1 MNFKGILRQNSHD
14 SCLREGSLRWKG
26 SPWQRR
32 SLNGES
38 NGKHLKNVMAT
49 VGTLP
54 RGRKQAAYS
63 RSNSLVD
70 YADPQRTVIMLEK
83 QDNEAYGFEIQ
94 TYGLQRKNSSM
105 VEMCTF
111 VYKVQENSPAEN
123 AGLTPGDIIVTVNGV
138 SMEGC
143 SHQHIVD
150 QIQNSANFLTMETV
164 SGTLLKRIELDRKLR
179 MLKES
184 LREKRAELRA
194 ITLQEQRLVR
204 GNLNDSPAL
213 PCPDSPMS
221 LASPAG
227 RGSQR
232 FSSDSSCRSVLTE
245 DSEDNSPLPRVF
257 EDWNPFSPCHLVAP
271 GDEPFFPGDPA
282 LGTSW
287 PSLAHAHSSNL
298 SDSQGSLSPSW
309 DARGTSSPFATLPR
323 KARQGSVRRKFM
335 KFIPGLNRSVEEDE
349 EDH

>member
-1 MNFKGILRQNSHD
+1 MNFRGILRQNSHD

-32 SLNGES
+32 SLNSENS
-38 NGKHLKNVMAT
+38 KHLKNVVDT

-83 QDNEAYGFEIQ
+83 QDNEAFGFEVQ
-94 TYGLQRKNSSM
+94 TYGLQRKNSGM

-111 VYKVQENSPAEN
+111 VYKVQENSPAET

-150 QIQNSANFLTMETV
+150 QIQNSANFLTMETM
-164 SGTLLKRIELDRKLR
+164 SGNLLKRIELERKLQ

-184 LREKRAELRA
+184 QQEKWAELRA

-204 GNLNDSPAL
+204 DKLNDSPPL

-221 LASPAG
+221 LASPVG
-227 RGSQR
+227 WGSQR
-232 FSSDSSCRSVLTE
+232 FSSDSSCRSILTE
-245 DSEDNSPLPRVF
+245 DSEDSSPLPCVF
-257 EDWNPFSPCHLVAP
+257 EDWNPFSPVAP
-271 GDEPFFPGDPA
+271 GDERFFPGDLA
-282 LGTSW
+282 LGASW
-287 PSLAHAHSSNL
+287 PSLAHAHSVNL
-298 SDSQGSLSPSW
+298 SDSRGSLSPSW
-309 DARGTSSPFATLPR
+309 DARGTSSPRRALPQ
-323 KARQGSVRRKFM
+323 KARRGSVRRKFM

-349 EDH
+349 DDH